1 MNCYHCVSKPATCIG
16 AYENAEIPA
25 PACDECCGHGNED
38 GWCIPTASLAE
49 REELVQHVIMLFR
62 TYRSALRPEQALR
75 ALVQALSKL
84 AEWSP
89 T

>member
-38 GWCIPTASLAE
+38 GWCIPTADLAE
-49 REELVQHVIMLFR
+49 REPLVREVIAAANAPVSPRWADRVSLAAR
-62 TYRSALRPEQALR
+62 
-75 ALVQALSKL
+75 KL
-84 AEWSP
+84 ADWSP